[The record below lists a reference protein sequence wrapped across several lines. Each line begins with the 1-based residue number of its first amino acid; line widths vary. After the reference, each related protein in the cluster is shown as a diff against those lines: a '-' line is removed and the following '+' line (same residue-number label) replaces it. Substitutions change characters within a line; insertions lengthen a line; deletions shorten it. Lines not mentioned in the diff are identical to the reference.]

1 MLTGKLQTMSDSVD
15 QVLVAQKEIKEQ
27 FTSFKE
33 DILQS
38 TQRDQPSNSSDYI
51 LERMLYLLE
60 GISARQSNLE
70 QKIDEDRQRLSKR
83 AKDTDKIDDMNS
95 HLLNVS
101 IQQSRLEHK
110 LDSLLELQVIPRTKI
125 YYSTVNTKSQLKIV
139 IQYLLLVI

>member
-1 MLTGKLQTMSDSVD
+1 VD
-15 QVLVAQKEIKEQ
+15 QVLVGQKEIEEQ
-27 FTSFKE
+27 FTSLKE
-33 DILQS
+33 DVLQS

-51 LERMLYLLE
+51 SERILYLLE
-60 GISARQSNLE
+60 DISARQSNLE

-125 YYSTVNTKSQLKIV
+125 YYSTVHTKSQLKIV